1 MTALALLKDG
11 PLWNMFTDVAGEWE
25 FFKQPS
31 REPAS
36 VHSRT
41 EAQVLHF
48 VVFALHALHAPPCAV
63 NY

>member
-1 MTALALLKDG
+1 
-11 PLWNMFTDVAGEWE
+11 MFTDVAGEWE

-41 EAQVLHF
+41 EAQVLYF
-48 VVFALHALHAPPCAV
+48 VVFALLCMRPGAQLII
-63 NY
+63 NFQSRTD

>member
-1 MTALALLKDG
+1 
-11 PLWNMFTDVAGEWE
+11 MFTDVAGEWE

-41 EAQVLHF
+41 EAQVQLLHF
-48 VVFALHALHAPPCAV
+48 VVFA
-63 NY
+63 